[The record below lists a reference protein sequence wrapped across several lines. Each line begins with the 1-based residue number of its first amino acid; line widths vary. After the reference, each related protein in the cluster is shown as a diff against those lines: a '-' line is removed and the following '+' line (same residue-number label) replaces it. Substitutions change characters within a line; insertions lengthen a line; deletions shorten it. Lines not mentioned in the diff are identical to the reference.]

1 MKMIGSIIIY
11 KLGGLEQIERDKF
24 CRELLGRTVKTH
36 QGRYTHC
43 IRGLLGTIP
52 HIRVGRGVLIVEK
65 ARREELARFFRTHG
79 VQDIFIRDVIL
90 TKADVREL
98 EK

>member
-1 MKMIGSIIIY
+1 M
-11 KLGGLEQIERDKF
+11 
-24 CRELLGRTVKTH
+24 
-36 QGRYTHC
+36 
-43 IRGLLGTIP
+43 LGTIP

-65 ARREELARFFRTHG
+65 AKREELVRFFRTHG
-79 VQDIFIRDVIL
+79 VQDVFIRDVIL